1 MRGLDGAIIGTL
13 LQGVVSKDASIQE
26 LINECKGIKKMRE
39 IQEVFVKQT
48 GVASWDEAEKEF
60 PNFTTA
66 EALDEFKKC
75 SLKMCH
81 KGNNLLN
88 FT

>member
-1 MRGLDGAIIGTL
+1 M
-13 LQGVVSKDASIQE
+13 SKDASIQE
-26 LINECKGIKKMRE
+26 LINECKKMRE

-75 SLKMCH
+75 SLK
-81 KGNNLLN
+81 NVPQR
-88 FT
+88 